1 MELSEIK
8 SFLQVDF
15 PDDDTYIKLL
25 KDVAIEYITDALDT
39 FDETRA
45 KQKYL
50 ALTLIQDMYE
60 KRSYTVDGK
69 DEKLRYTIN
78 SIIMQE
84 QLRD

>member
-39 FDETRA
+39 FDEKRA

>member
-1 MELSEIK
+1 MELNKIK
-8 SFLQVDF
+8 GFLKVDF
-15 PDDDTYIKLL
+15 PDDDIYIQLL

-45 KQKYL
+45 KQRYL

-60 KRSYTVDGK
+60 KRSYIVDGK